1 MRLSKRVTA
10 LAESAT
16 LAVSAKAAKMKADG
30 VDVVSFGAGE
40 PDFATPEHIRKAA
53 IAALEAGQTKYPNPA
68 SGIAAARK
76 AVCES
81 LARDADLRYAPEQV
95 IITSGGKDAAYLAF
109 HALLD
114 PGDEVVIPKP
124 YWVSYPEMVRL
135 AEGTPVFVAGPQE
148 RDYKLTPDLVASVL
162 TPRTRAFIFNS
173 PSNPSGVTYHPDEV
187 RALAKVLQER
197 DVIVLADE
205 IYNRLLYGGQK
216 TISYAACGPKAFAQT
231 LTCNSASK
239 TYAMPGWRLGYA
251 AGPVEI
257 VKAMAKL
264 QSQSTS
270 GAATFSQTAYAAALA
285 GDQTCVES
293 MRAEFEN
300 RGAHMWKRLT
310 AMPGVRCPRPTGA
323 FYCFPNVSSHFARLG
338 VRDSTEFAGKLLESA
353 KVAVVPGGAFGLDE
367 HVRLSFAASMQTI
380 DKGLDRI
387 EAFLATH
394 G

>member
-1 MRLSKRVTA
+1 MKLSKRVVA

-40 PDFATPEHIRKAA
+40 PDFDTPVHIRQAA
-53 IAALEAGQTKYPNPA
+53 IEALNTGQTKYPNPA
-68 SGIAAARK
+68 SGIAVARK
-76 AVCES
+76 AVCDS
-81 LARDADLRYAPEQV
+81 LVRDAKLRYAPEQV

-114 PGDEVVIPKP
+114 PGDEVIIPKP

-135 AEGTPVFVAGPQE
+135 AEGTPVFVAGPE
-148 RDYKLTPDLVASVL
+148 RSDYKLTPELLRAAI
-162 TPRTRAFIFNS
+162 TPRTRIFVFNS

-187 RALAKVLQER
+187 RALATVLQER
-197 DVIVLADE
+197 DIIVFADE
-205 IYNRLLYGGQK
+205 IYDRLLYAGQK
-216 TISYAACGPKAFAQT
+216 SMSYAAVSDKAFAQT

-251 AGPVEI
+251 AGPTEI
-257 VKAMAKL
+257 IKAMAKL

-270 GAATFSQTAYAAALA
+270 GAATFSQIAYAAALTDSQA
-285 GDQTCVES
+285 CVES
-293 MRAEFEN
+293 MRGEFE
-300 RGAHMWKRLT
+300 RRAAHMWKRLT
-310 AMPGVRCPRPTGA
+310 AISGVRCPRPTGA
-323 FYCFPNVSSHFARLG
+323 FYCFPNVSSHYARLG
-338 VRDSTEFAGKLLESA
+338 VNDSTQFAGKLLESA
-353 KVAVVPGGAFGLDE
+353 KVAVVPGGAFGLDQ

-387 EAFLATH
+387 QAFLAP
-394 G
+394 